1 MDQNYHRYHIE
12 TKNAPN
18 LGGHPHRFNVK
29 VNRFALAKLLLKE
42 MVHYKGNLP
51 VVKSRPCVYGV
62 FSGPLGGFVPKE
74 QLCVGCLRCTTQYPD
89 VVQIYR
95 NPKRNELGDEYFVS
109 DYVDTVTHE
118 AESGR
123 IPIRGAGYPG
133 KFGGEGWD
141 GMWTD
146 MSEIVRPTRDGIH
159 GREYISLQVDIGSRT
174 PSLKFDSSGRTIGAI
189 PKIFQVQVPLLFD
202 VLPENVSDP
211 ILRDILGNSAKQL
224 KTAAII
230 PIKYIQKLEEQG
242 PHIIPL
248 VSLDHWKGL
257 DHLKYSPQSIELE
270 KWDVQIFKEITASYP
285 QAVVIVRCKYGEDI
299 LQMYKEGARVFHLI
313 ADYHG
318 RGADGKFVLDLIREA
333 HNIFVNA
340 QCRGEVTLIGS
351 GGIVLAEHVAKGII
365 CGLDAVALDT
375 PVLVALQASF
385 VGNCLSREESRFKM
399 PSKITREW
407 GSQRLKN
414 LVAAWADQMLEIL
427 GAMGLRE
434 VRRLRGEMGRAM
446 FQKDL
451 EKEAFMEISGY
462 ET

>member
-18 LGGHPHRFNVK
+18 LEGHPHRFNVK
-29 VNRFALAKLLLKE
+29 VNRLALAKLLLKE
-42 MVHYKGNLP
+42 MVHYKGNIP

-62 FSGPLGGFVPKE
+62 FSGPIGGFAPLE
-74 QLCVGCLRCTTQYPD
+74 HLCVGCLRCTTQYPD

-95 NPKRNELGDEYFVS
+95 NPKRNELGDGYFVA

-123 IPIRGAGYPG
+123 IPIRGAGYSG

-174 PSLKFDSSGRTIGAI
+174 PYLRFDSSGRTVGAI
-189 PKIFQVQVPLLFD
+189 PKTFQIEVPLMFD
-202 VLPENVSDP
+202 VLPENVSDK
-211 ILRDILGNSAKQL
+211 ILWDILGSAANQL
-224 KTAAII
+224 QTSAIV
-230 PIKYIQKLEEQG
+230 PLSYVQKMEEQG
-242 PHIIPL
+242 PQIIPL
-248 VSLDHWKGL
+248 VTFDHWKGL
-257 DHLKYSPQSIELE
+257 EHLKYSPQAIELE
-270 KWDVQIFKEITASYP
+270 RWNSEAFKGISEAYLN
-285 QAVVIVRCKYGEDI
+285 AVVIVRCRYGED
-299 LQMYKEGARVFHLI
+299 LLKMYKEGARVYHLI

-318 RGADGKFVLDLIREA
+318 RGEDDRFVLDLIREA
-333 HNIFVNA
+333 HNIFVKA

-351 GGIVLAEHVAKGII
+351 GGIVLAEHVAKAII

-375 PVLVALQASF
+375 PVLVALQAHF
-385 VGNCLSREESRFKM
+385 DGICVSREKSRFKL
-399 PSKITREW
+399 PSGIKLNW
-407 GSQRLKN
+407 GTQRLKN
-414 LVAAWADQMLEIL
+414 IVAAWADQMLEIL

-451 EKEAFMEISGY
+451 EKEAFKEISGY